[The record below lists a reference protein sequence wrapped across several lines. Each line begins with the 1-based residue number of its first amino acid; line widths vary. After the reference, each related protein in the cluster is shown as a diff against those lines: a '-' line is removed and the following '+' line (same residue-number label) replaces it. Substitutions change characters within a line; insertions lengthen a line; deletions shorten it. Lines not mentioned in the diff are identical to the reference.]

1 MIKRDDGL
9 RGGLLQGGL
18 DGVGLQA
25 ELEHGIGRR
34 GGLFGQAA
42 QLGEQGLLLFGG
54 QQPLVERLYTTN
66 FAFACQGLQGGFHL
80 CAAAQE
86 FVCVV
91 GLHEDAAAAGVV
103 AADVG
108 HLAHFGDELGR

>member
-9 RGGLLQGGL
+9 GGGLLQGGL
-18 DGVGLQA
+18 DGVWLQA

-54 QQPLVERLYTTN
+54 QQPLVERLHAAN

-80 CAAAQE
+80 RAAAQE
-86 FVCVV
+86 FVCVA